1 MNLRLLLPHQVFAEA
16 SDVSRV
22 VAQTPQGSYGLL
34 PQRRDCVASLAPGI
48 LIYETPAHGEVCIAV
63 DEGALVKIGPDVTV
77 SVRRALGGT
86 DLGRLRETVQRE
98 FLAQHEDEQDLRR
111 VMARLEAG
119 FLRRLES
126 LKRG

>member
-1 MNLRLLLPHQVFAEA
+1 MNLKLLLPYQLFVQA
-16 SDVSRV
+16 SDVLRV

-48 LIYETPAHGEVCIAV
+48 LIYETPAQGEVCIAV
-63 DEGALVKIGPDVTV
+63 DEGVLVKTGPDVTV

-86 DLGRLRETVQRE
+86 DLDRLRETVQRE
-98 FLAQHEDEQDLRR
+98 FLAQHEDEQDLRH

>member
-1 MNLRLLLPHQVFAEA
+1 MNLKLLLPYQLFVEA

-48 LIYETPAHGEVCIAV
+48 LIYETPAQGEVCIAV
-63 DEGALVKIGPDVTV
+63 DEGVLVKTGPDVTV

-86 DLGRLRETVQRE
+86 DLDRLRETVQRE
-98 FLAQHEDEQDLRR
+98 FLAQHEDEQDLRH